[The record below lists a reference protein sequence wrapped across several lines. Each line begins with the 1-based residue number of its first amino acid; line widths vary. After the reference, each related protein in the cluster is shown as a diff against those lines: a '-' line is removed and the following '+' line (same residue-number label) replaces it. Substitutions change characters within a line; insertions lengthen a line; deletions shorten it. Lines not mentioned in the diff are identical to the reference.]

1 MSTTFDESFI
11 TQMPTSFKYDPT
23 PPSPSKDDLG
33 NTIYSPNSITQTYTL
48 RKYKKPRQL
57 KLRSIGSPAK
67 SSFAFPIIGTNG
79 QKTTYS
85 SLPQSSASL
94 TDATKDNLINTQIKP
109 GFIACDADPNCWGI
123 GIQNPTDPVTGF
135 NGTYTFNYYS
145 KPDSLST
152 PSANTD
158 PIELL
163 ECDFTNTWYTFIK
176 NTTGAINPAGPTE
189 CIPPSV
195 ATVSNTT
202 PTDAPSAPYTCPP
215 DISNMPTSTPHYYV
229 CLKQQTPPPVVSIW
243 QKPMTWIIISVV
255 VLLVGGVGYYF
266 WRKRQSET
274 DSIDYSKFLK
284 KNKGGY
290 YFLT

>member
-1 MSTTFDESFI
+1 MSTTFDESFL

-33 NTIYSPNSITQTYTL
+33 NTIYSPSAFIQNYTL

-109 GFIACDADPNCWGI
+109 GFIACDADPNCWAI
-123 GIQNPTDPVTGF
+123 GIENPTDPVTGF

-145 KPDSLST
+145 KPDALST

-158 PIELL
+158 PVELL
-163 ECDFTNTWYTFIK
+163 DCDFTNTFYTFIK
-176 NTTGAINPAGPTE
+176 NNPGAINPAGPTA
-189 CIPPSV
+189 CIPPPAATPV
-195 ATVSNTT
+195 AAT
-202 PTDAPSAPYTCPP
+202 PTNAPTAPYTCPP
-215 DISNMPTSTPHYYV
+215 DIANMPTSTPHYYV

-243 QKPMTWIIISVV
+243 KNPITWIIISVV
-255 VLLVGGVGYYF
+255 ILLVGGVGYYF
-266 WRKRQSET
+266 WKKRQSET
-274 DSIDYSKFLK
+274 ESIDYSKFLK